1 VTAPDQC
8 CRNVRKFLP
17 RRRPR
22 VTQGQRRA
30 VPKPAISLFK
40 AVEELE
46 ASYAG
51 RKFSLD
57 GHLMGSI
64 GEVIA
69 REFYKFELLPMS
81 SKIYD
86 AVCPH
91 GAMSKSKSPLR
102 KRSLFGTIV
111 LKLLSAAE
119 AIVVYDGLGAPIWQ
133 RVGPLQSNG
142 QRKIGLSAIR
152 SIPAPSFSEI
162 KPAPFVKLHDVKP
175 TA

>member
-1 VTAPDQC
+1 MTAPDQC

-22 VTQGQRRA
+22 VTQGQRIA

-102 KRSLFGTIV
+102 KRSLFGT
-111 LKLLSAAE
+111 SASTS
-119 AIVVYDGLGAPIWQ
+119 LC
-133 RVGPLQSNG
+133 
-142 QRKIGLSAIR
+142 
-152 SIPAPSFSEI
+152 
-162 KPAPFVKLHDVKP
+162 
-175 TA
+175 